1 MLKPIAIWLSP
12 LVIVI
17 TSQSLQAQPDHG
29 ASQAQQDRGASIGA
43 EIPFEVLKY
52 IHKSEAQR
60 QAKIENIWNGPSSE
74 TEKRAAVKELNAQP
88 FYGELPIDV
97 PPRNGQM
104 GVLQAGVTATVFRLV
119 GEFDALVDLSWF
131 NDRFETNYH
140 RLFWIRGISTSGMRK
155 GSVVQLR
162 GVWKVSEKQK
172 NTSYGDDR
180 INVPVLEVIDVSRFV
195 EQAFRQERQA
205 FRQER
210 YEQTVYDRV
219 MIRAEM
225 VILETTETVAAS
237 WLDIAESYFKQGQ
250 DDMGK
255 RRLKVIIKRYPDT
268 KAAARAKTLLTR

>member
-17 TSQSLQAQPDHG
+17 TSQTLPAQQDHG
-29 ASQAQQDRGASIGA
+29 ASQAQQDHGASIGA
-43 EIPFEVLKY
+43 DIPFEVLKY
-52 IHKSEAQR
+52 IHKSEEQR
-60 QAKIENIWNGPSSE
+60 QAKIESIWSGPSSE

-104 GVLQAGVTATVFRLV
+104 GVLQAGVTATVFRVV
-119 GEFDALVDLSWF
+119 GEFDVLVDLSWF

-162 GVWKVSEKQK
+162 GVLKVSEKQK
-172 NTSYGDDR
+172 NTRYGDDH

-195 EQAFRQERQA
+195 EQAFRQER
-205 FRQER
+205 
-210 YEQTVYDRV
+210 YEQTVYNRV

-225 VILETTETVAAS
+225 VILDTTETVAAS

-268 KAAARAKTLLTR
+268 KAAARAKTMLRR